1 MKTDF
6 NFTTMK
12 KAMIL
17 FVTIFIFISCSDKE
31 DPIGQWDDNIKLSTK
46 NVDFAVNTDSVTIST
61 EGSWWWIDGISFE
74 DSTYFYYQRED
85 INLES
90 DSYLIKENDFV
101 VERRDKNT
109 LFVKIFENNTGKERT
124 LTITLEAGDYFDR
137 VYINQAA
144 N

>member
-1 MKTDF
+1 
-6 NFTTMK
+6 MK

-17 FVTIFIFISCSDKE
+17 FVSIFVIISCSDKE

-74 DSTYFYYQRED
+74 DSTYMYYLRED